1 MCNKVDLPSENI
13 NFDVPFLKHEKCDTA
28 LSLTLNF
35 ISGKKK
41 KEKRKEQLSIA
52 NVEKRDIICK
62 YDRNTGIALC

>member
-1 MCNKVDLPSENI
+1 MCKKVDLPSENI

-41 KEKRKEQLSIA
+41 KGKKKGTAEHCKRRK
-52 NVEKRDIICK
+52 
-62 YDRNTGIALC
+62 T